1 MKPALARLFDLRSDQ
16 ADAAIIDT
24 DIRNGV
30 EASGTNLWI
39 LIFAILVAS
48 IGLDV
53 NSTAVI
59 IGAMLISPLM
69 GPIIAIGYGAGIN
82 DAALI
87 KRALLNLGIFVF
99 ISLATATL
107 YFTISP
113 LSQAHSEII
122 ARTTPTLWDVLIAFF
137 GGSAGI
143 VAATRREKSNVVPG
157 VAIATALMP
166 PLCTAGYGLATGNVA
181 FFAGA
186 FYLFS
191 INSVFIAAA
200 TLLFVK
206 LLKLPAIEEIDEK
219 ARRRSRLLITLAITA
234 TLLPSTWLAYRLV
247 GQEIFSTTAN
257 RVVSA
262 LEEDQHFIV
271 LARDI
276 EPGRRTITLTV
287 GGEAPPDSLR
297 HDIEQAL
304 AANGIGDAKVSVRY
318 SGARQFDVSSL
329 KQELQQDLYRNT
341 LRQLEQTNARASSQE
356 AAEEQRLAL
365 LREIRAQYP
374 EAQRI
379 SVAHGE
385 QNVREQPDTRAVIV
399 VALTTDSPILPA
411 TRARLDAWLKTRFAG
426 QTVELLTTTENAAA
440 TKRQATRQ

>member
-1 MKPALARLFDLRSDQ
+1 MKPALARLFDLRNDQ
-16 ADAAIIDT
+16 ADATTIDT

-30 EASGTNLWI
+30 GASGTNLWI

-87 KRALLNLGIFVF
+87 RRALLNLGIFVF

-166 PLCTAGYGLATGNVA
+166 PLCTAGYGLATGNLA

-206 LLKLPAIEEIDEK
+206 LLKLPACEEINEK

-262 LEEDQHFIV
+262 LEQDQHFIV

-276 EPGRRTITLTV
+276 DSGRRTITVTV

-304 AANGIGDAKVSVRY
+304 AANGIGDAKVNVRY

-356 AAEEQRLAL
+356 AAQEQRLAL

-374 EAQRI
+374 EARRI
-379 SVAHGE
+379 SIAHGE
-385 QNVREQPDTRAVIV
+385 QNVREQTDTRAVIV

-411 TRARLDAWLKTRFAG
+411 TRTRLDAWLKTRFAG
-426 QTVELLTTTENAAA
+426 QTVELLTTTENTAAA
-440 TKRQATRQ
+440 RQATRP